1 MRIIHIANFYGPK
14 SGGIKTTLHN
24 LGSGYLAEGHEFIY
38 VVPGKKFTREETT
51 HGACI
56 SLPSWQIPF
65 SGGYR
70 VIRSTHRVKTIL
82 NSLKPD
88 RIEVSDRFTLS
99 CLGKWA
105 ADRNIP
111 AIVFSHETLRGL
123 VKNYLGV
130 PLKRFVI
137 WHNTRLASR
146 FDYVVTTTNFAA
158 AEFDEI
164 GTTNV
169 VRVPLGVDLDTFS
182 PSLRNEELRTKMI
195 KGGEV
200 LLVHCGRLSPEK
212 KPERSLETL
221 RELLDRGINARLV
234 YIGSGPLHKKLYD
247 SSRDIPVTFWGYVA
261 NKNLLAQ
268 MIASADISLAPG
280 PIETFCLAALESLA
294 SGTPV
299 VASETSAVG
308 EFLIDHHGDFVG
320 LTAANNSRAF
330 ADAVE
335 ILLDEI
341 AEDATLSDRC
351 RTQAEQFP
359 WSETIMRLGRLGGAP
374 AITPVAHRPTNKSA
388 A

>member
-1 MRIIHIANFYGPK
+1 MKIIHIANFYGPK

-24 LGSGYLAEGHEFIY
+24 LGTEYGKIGHEFIY
-38 VVPGKKFTREETT
+38 VVPGKKFSREKTQ
-51 HGACI
+51 HGGCI
-56 SLPSWQIPF
+56 TLPSWVIPF

-70 VIRSTHRVKTIL
+70 VIRSTRQVKTIL
-82 NSLKPD
+82 QSLKPD
-88 RIEVSDRFTLS
+88 RLEVSDRFTLS
-99 CLGKWA
+99 CLGNWA
-105 ADRNIP
+105 KRRELP

-123 VKNYLGV
+123 VKNYFGI
-130 PLKRFVI
+130 PLKSFVG
-137 WHNTRLASR
+137 WHNARLAGK

-164 GTTNV
+164 GTSNV
-169 VRVPLGVDLDTFS
+169 VRVPLGVDLETFS
-182 PSLRNEELRTKMI
+182 PAHRDEELRTKML
-195 KGGEV
+195 KGGDV
-200 LLVHCGRLSPEK
+200 LIVHCGRLSPEK
-212 KPERSLETL
+212 KPERSLQTL
-221 RELLDRGINARLV
+221 RQLLDRGINARLV
-234 YIGSGPLHKKLYD
+234 YIGTGPLHKKLYD

-268 MIASADISLAPG
+268 MIASADISIAPG

-308 EFLIDHHGDFVG
+308 EFLSQENGDFVG
-320 LTAANNSRAF
+320 LTASNNGAAF

-341 AEDATLSDRC
+341 REDETLSDRC
-351 RTQAEQFP
+351 RIQAERFP
-359 WSETIMRLGRLGGAP
+359 WSQTIHRLEN
-374 AITPVAHRPTNKSA
+374 IDSVSA

>member
-1 MRIIHIANFYGPK
+1 M
-14 SGGIKTTLHN
+14 
-24 LGSGYLAEGHEFIY
+24 
-38 VVPGKKFTREETT
+38 
-51 HGACI
+51 
-56 SLPSWQIPF
+56 PSWTIPF

-70 VIRSTHRVKTIL
+70 VIRSTRQVKTIL
-82 NSLKPD
+82 QSLKPD
-88 RIEVSDRFTLS
+88 RLEVSDRFTLS
-99 CLGKWA
+99 CLGNWA
-105 ADRNIP
+105 KRRNIP

-123 VKNYLGV
+123 VNNYFGIS
-130 PLKRFVI
+130 LKSFVG
-137 WHNTRLASR
+137 WHNSRLAEK
-146 FDYVVTTTNFAA
+146 FDFVVTTTNFAA

-164 GTTNV
+164 GTSNV
-169 VRVPLGVDLDTFS
+169 VRVPLGVDLNTFS
-182 PSLRNEELRTKMI
+182 PEHRNEELRAKMI
-195 KGGEV
+195 KGGDV

-212 KPERSLETL
+212 KPERSLQAL

-308 EFLIDHHGDFVG
+308 EFLYEENGDFVG
-320 LTAANNSRAF
+320 LTAANNGAAF
-330 ADAVE
+330 ADAIE
-335 ILLDEI
+335 IILDEI
-341 AEDATLSDRC
+341 EEDPTLSDRC
-351 RTQAEQFP
+351 RLQAERFP
-359 WSETIMRLGRLGGAP
+359 WSETIHRLDTLH
-374 AITPVAHRPTNKSA
+374 PVSA

>member
-1 MRIIHIANFYGPK
+1 MKIIHIANFYGPK

-24 LGSGYLAEGHEFIY
+24 LGTEYGKIGHDFIY
-38 VVPGKKFTREETT
+38 VVPGKKFSRENTT

-56 SLPSWQIPF
+56 TLPSWVIPF

-70 VIRSTHRVKTIL
+70 VIKSNRQVKTIVQ
-82 NSLKPD
+82 SLKPD

-99 CLGKWA
+99 CLGNWA
-105 ADRNIP
+105 KKRNIP

-123 VKNYLGV
+123 VKNYFGI
-130 PLKRFVI
+130 PLKSFVS
-137 WHNTRLASR
+137 WHNTRLAGR
-146 FDYVVTTTNFAA
+146 FDFVVTTTNFAA

-164 GTTNV
+164 GTSNV
-169 VRVPLGVDLDTFS
+169 VRVPLGVDLETFS
-182 PSLRNEELRTKMI
+182 PAHRNEELRAKMI
-195 KGGEV
+195 KGGDV

-212 KPERSLETL
+212 KPERSLQVL
-221 RELLDRGINARLV
+221 RELLSRGINARLV

-268 MIASADISLAPG
+268 MIATADVSLAPG

-308 EFLIDHHGDFVG
+308 EFLSEENGNFVG
-320 LTAANNSRAF
+320 LTAANNGAAF
-330 ADAVE
+330 ADAVQ
-335 ILLDEI
+335 IILDEI
-341 AEDATLSDRC
+341 KEDPTLSDRC
-351 RTQAEQFP
+351 RLQAEKFP
-359 WSETIMRLGRLGGAP
+359 WSATIYKLDTMH
-374 AITPVAHRPTNKSA
+374 PVKA

>member
-1 MRIIHIANFYGPK
+1 MKIIHIANFYGPK

-24 LGSGYLAEGHEFIY
+24 LGTEYGKIGHDFIY
-38 VVPGKKFTREETT
+38 VVPGKKFSRENTT

-56 SLPSWQIPF
+56 TLPSWVIPF

-70 VIRSTHRVKTIL
+70 VIKSNRQVKTIVQ
-82 NSLKPD
+82 SLKPD

-99 CLGKWA
+99 FLGNWA
-105 ADRNIP
+105 KKRNIP

-123 VKNYLGV
+123 VKNYFGI
-130 PLKRFVI
+130 PLKSFVS
-137 WHNTRLASR
+137 WHNTRLAGR
-146 FDYVVTTTNFAA
+146 FDFVVTTTNFAA

-164 GTTNV
+164 GTSNV
-169 VRVPLGVDLDTFS
+169 VRVPLGVDLETFS
-182 PSLRNEELRTKMI
+182 PAHRNEELRAKMI
-195 KGGEV
+195 KGGDV

-212 KPERSLETL
+212 KPERSLQVL
-221 RELLDRGINARLV
+221 RELLSRGINARLV

-268 MIASADISLAPG
+268 MIASADVSLAPG

-308 EFLIDHHGDFVG
+308 EFLSEENGNFVG
-320 LTAANNSRAF
+320 LTAANNGAAF
-330 ADAVE
+330 ADAVQ
-335 ILLDEI
+335 IILDEI
-341 AEDATLSDRC
+341 KEDPTLSDRC
-351 RTQAEQFP
+351 RLQAEKFP
-359 WSETIMRLGRLGGAP
+359 WSATIYKLDTMH
-374 AITPVAHRPTNKSA
+374 PVKA

>member
-1 MRIIHIANFYGPK
+1 MKIIHIANFYGPK

-24 LGSGYLAEGHEFIY
+24 LGSEYGKIGHEFIY
-38 VVPGKKFTREETT
+38 VVPGKKFSREKTE
-51 HGACI
+51 HGGCI
-56 SLPSWQIPF
+56 TLPSWVIPF

-70 VIRSTHRVKTIL
+70 VIRSTRQVKTIL
-82 NSLKPD
+82 QSLKPD
-88 RIEVSDRFTLS
+88 RLEVSDRFTLS

-105 ADRNIP
+105 QRRNIP

-123 VKNYLGV
+123 VKNYLGLSFK
-130 PLKRFVI
+130 PFVS
-137 WHNTRLASR
+137 WHNSRLAGK

-158 AEFDEI
+158 AEFNEI

-169 VRVPLGVDLDTFS
+169 VRVPLGVDLETFS
-182 PSLRNEELRTKMI
+182 PRHRNEELRAKML
-195 KGGEV
+195 KGGDV

-212 KPERSLETL
+212 KPERSIQVL

-234 YIGSGPLHKKLYD
+234 FIGTGPLHKKLYD

-308 EFLIDHHGDFVG
+308 EFLTQPDGEFVG
-320 LTAANNSRAF
+320 LTAANNGAAF

-335 ILLDEI
+335 IILDELR
-341 AEDATLSDRC
+341 EDPNLAARC
-351 RTQAEQFP
+351 RTQAEEFP
-359 WSETIMRLGRLGGAP
+359 WSQTIFKLENIET
-374 AITPVAHRPTNKSA
+374 VAA